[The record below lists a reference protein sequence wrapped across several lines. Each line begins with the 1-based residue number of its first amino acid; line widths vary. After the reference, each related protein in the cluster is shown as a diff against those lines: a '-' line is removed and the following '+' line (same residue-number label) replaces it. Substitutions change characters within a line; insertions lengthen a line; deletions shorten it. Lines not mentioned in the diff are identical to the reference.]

1 MNKAVM
7 INMLVSSG
15 IVVVSWILGVIV
27 KRIVINRVLKLAGK
41 TRTVWDDVVFEEI
54 KRWIV
59 LWFILGGLAFALAFI
74 GLRPSQAEL
83 GQKILHV
90 LFIGSLF
97 WGLVNIVDR
106 LFSYYRQENKFFA
119 RSSLFANVVK
129 LTIILLGV
137 LIALNQLGISI
148 TPLLT
153 TLGIGGLAVAL
164 ALQDT
169 LSNLFAGMYITL
181 DNHIK
186 VGDYIKL
193 DSGEEGYVEDIGWRV
208 TKIRQ
213 LPNNMVLVPN
223 SKLAQAKVINYELPS
238 SDLAVLVQ
246 VGVHYNSDLEKVE
259 KITCEVAKEVMQTVP
274 GGVPEFDPFIRY
286 HTFGDFSINFTV
298 ILRGKTFVDRYLI
311 THEFIKRLHKRYK
324 EEGIVIPYPI
334 TAINYTQE
342 NPVEVQ

>member
-1 MNKAVM
+1 MNKSVI
-7 INMLVSSG
+7 INMLIGSAV
-15 IVVVSWILGVIV
+15 VVVSWIVGVFL
-27 KRIVINRVLKLAGK
+27 KRYFVSHMQKFAKGTK
-41 TRTVWDDVVFEEI
+41 TVWDDIIAGEI

-59 LWFILGGLAFALAFI
+59 MWSILAGVGIALVFLGLKPEQMQLGHKIVYIVFIA
-74 GLRPSQAEL
+74 
-83 GQKILHV
+83 
-90 LFIGSLF
+90 SLF
-97 WGLVNIVDR
+97 WGIVNIVDK
-106 LFSYYRQENKFFA
+106 LFAYYRQEDRFFA
-119 RSSLFANVVK
+119 KSSLFANVVK
-129 LTIILLGV
+129 IVIIILG
-137 LIALNQLGISI
+137 ALVILNHLGISI
-148 TPLLT
+148 TPILT

-164 ALQDT
+164 ALQET
-169 LSNLFAGMYITL
+169 LSNLFAGMYIAL
-181 DNHIK
+181 DNQIK

-223 SKLAQAKVINYELPS
+223 SKLAQAKIINYELPS

-259 KITCEVAKEVMQTVP
+259 KITCEVGKEVMQTVP
-274 GGVPEFDPFIRY
+274 GGVPEFEPFIRY

-298 ILRGKTFVDRYLI
+298 ILRAKTFVDRYLV

-324 EEGIVIPYPI
+324 EEGIVIPFPI

-342 NPVEVQ
+342 NPIES

>member
-1 MNKAVM
+1 MNRLV
-7 INMLVSSG
+7 INMLVS
-15 IVVVSWILGVIV
+15 LCLVIV
-27 KRIVINRVLKLAGK
+27 GWIIGVLLKKHIMSKLQKAARGTK
-41 TRTVWDDVVFEEI
+41 TIWDDVIADEV

-59 LWFILGGLAFALAFI
+59 LWSILVGVVFALYFV
-74 GLRPSQAEL
+74 GLSPEQRQF
-83 GQKILHV
+83 GQRLIYV
-90 LFIGSLF
+90 IFVGSLF
-97 WGLVNIVDR
+97 WGIVNIVDR
-106 LFSYYRQENKFFA
+106 IFAYYRQEDRFFA
-119 RSSLFANVVK
+119 KSSLFANVVK
-129 LTIILLGV
+129 IIIIILGGLV
-137 LIALNQLGISI
+137 ILNHLGISI
-148 TPLLT
+148 TPVLT

-169 LSNLFAGMYITL
+169 LSNLFAGMYIAL
-181 DNHIK
+181 DNQIK

-193 DSGEEGYVEDIGWRV
+193 DSGEEGYVEDIGWRL

-223 SKLAQAKVINYELPS
+223 SKLAQAKIINYELPS

-246 VGVHYNSDLEKVE
+246 VGVHYNSDLELVE
-259 KITCEVAKEVMQTVP
+259 RITCEVGKEVMQTVP

-298 ILRGKTFVDRYLI
+298 ILRAKTFVDRYLI

-324 EEGIVIPYPI
+324 DNGIVIPFPI

-342 NPVEVQ
+342 NPVEQ